1 MNDVL
6 ILDDS
11 LILDYVALVVLP
23 WLFFLNRI
31 DRRRRPRLPSF
42 ARLALNNTS

>member
-31 DRRRRPRLPSF
+31 VVL
-42 ARLALNNTS
+42 LALLAVVSLC